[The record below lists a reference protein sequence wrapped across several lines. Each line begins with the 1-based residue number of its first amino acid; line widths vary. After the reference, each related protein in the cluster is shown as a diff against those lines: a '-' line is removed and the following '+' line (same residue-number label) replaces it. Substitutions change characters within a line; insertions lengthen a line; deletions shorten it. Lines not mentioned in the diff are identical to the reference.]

1 MDIAYG
7 EFAYKRGKSLKNKTT
22 IDKSTPL
29 MRQYNEIKE
38 QYNDAIVLFRMG
50 DFYETF
56 NNDAVITAK
65 ILGIVLTKRSNGA
78 AAEIPLAGFPY
89 HSIDNYLHK
98 LVNAGHRV
106 AICEQVEDPKLAKG
120 IVKREVIEVVTPG
133 TITSD
138 TALNDKSNQYIGCIH
153 FDNEDSGYAIL
164 DQSTGELFIGQCLA
178 IDLTESLLKFA
189 PREILISSNIIY
201 STALWYRTLRPF
213 ITVIDDWLLSYDE
226 SNRILKKHFQVRSL
240 KGFGCESLKLSI
252 AAAGAIFHHINNTLN
267 GSLNHV
273 TNLKTI
279 HDEGIM
285 GIDSFS
291 VKNLEVFRSLT
302 TQGTHGT
309 LIDLLDH
316 TVTNGGG
323 RMLKQWLNRPLNDL
337 ERLNNRLDVVNAFT
351 NHKNQLNKCRIIF
364 KDILDIERILGKINQ
379 SKVAPRDIIGLKQS
393 LSRIPELKEIL
404 YKIDDQ
410 YLNKIRS
417 DFVDTFSIVELISSQ
432 LNDEVPV
439 QIKQGNIIREG
450 INKKL
455 DELRKL
461 ILGGKQWIDE
471 LEKNERERTGANRL
485 RIGFNKVFGYYL
497 EISKSQQN
505 NIPDEYIRKQTLVSS
520 ERFITTELKEY
531 EEKILSAEDKIL
543 AIETELFS
551 ICCSKILEKVELI
564 QTNAKILNRIDV
576 LITFA
581 HLAIQN
587 RYCKPRLSKNSILKI
602 NDSRHPVVEK
612 LLPSSERFVSNSID
626 LEVSKNQIHL
636 ITGPNMAG
644 KSTYLRQIGLIVL
657 MAQIGSFIPAK
668 DAEIGIVDHLFTR
681 VGASD
686 NLAGGESTFLVEM
699 IEASNIIH
707 NATSQSLILLDEIG
721 RGTAT
726 FDGLSLAW
734 SITEYLHNNQS
745 VAARTL
751 FATHYHE
758 LTKLDQTLDRL
769 ENYHASVEESEEEI
783 IFLKK
788 ILPGPGNKSY
798 GIHVAKMAGLPQS
811 ILDRANEIL
820 IHHLKESKEVG
831 NYLPEKH
838 TNQVSMFQDDVL
850 SYLEDLRN
858 ININEVTPIEALKIL
873 DDLKKK
879 YES

>member
-1 MDIAYG
+1 
-7 EFAYKRGKSLKNKTT
+7 
-22 IDKSTPL
+22 
-29 MRQYNEIKE
+29 MRQYDEIKE

-56 NNDAVITAK
+56 NDDAVITAK

-78 AAEIPLAGFPY
+78 AAEVPLAGFPY

-138 TALNDKSNQYIGCIH
+138 TALNNKSNQYIGCIH
-153 FDNEDSGYAIL
+153 FDNKNSGYAIL
-164 DQSTGELFIGQCLA
+164 DQSTGELFVGQCLVV
-178 IDLTESLLKFA
+178 DLTESLLKFA
-189 PREILISSNIIY
+189 PREILIGNKIVY
-201 STALWYRTLRPF
+201 STTLWYRTLRPF
-213 ITVIDDWLLSYDE
+213 VTVIDDWTISYDE
-226 SNRILKKHFQVRSL
+226 SYRILKKHFQVRSL
-240 KGFGCESLKLSI
+240 KGYGCENLNLAV
-252 AAAGAIFHHINNTLN
+252 AAAGAIFFHINNTLN
-267 GSLNHV
+267 GSLDHV
-273 TNLKTI
+273 TNLKTV
-279 HDEGIM
+279 HDDGIM
-285 GIDSFS
+285 GLDSFS
-291 VKNLEVFRSLT
+291 VKNLEIFRSLS
-302 TQGTHGT
+302 TQGSHGT

-323 RMLKQWLNRPLNDL
+323 RMLKQWLSRPLNDIQ
-337 ERLNNRLDVVNAFT
+337 RLNNRLDVVNAFT
-351 NHKNQLNKCRIIF
+351 NHKNQLNKCRVVF

-379 SKVAPRDIIGLKQS
+379 SKVTPRDIIGLKQS
-393 LSRIPELKEIL
+393 LSKVPDLQEIFL
-404 YKIDDQ
+404 KIDDK
-410 YLNKIRS
+410 YLNKLRS
-417 DFVDTFSIVELISSQ
+417 TFVDTGQIVELISSQ
-432 LNDEVPV
+432 LNDEVPA
-439 QIKQGNIIREG
+439 QIKQGNIFRKG
-450 INKKL
+450 IHKEL
-455 DELRKL
+455 DEIRKL
-461 ILGGKQWIDE
+461 ISGGKQWVKE
-471 LEKNERERTGANRL
+471 LEKNERERTGASRL
-485 RIGFNKVFGYYL
+485 KIGFNKVFGYYL

-520 ERFITTELKEY
+520 ERYITTELKEY
-531 EEKILSAEDKIL
+531 EEKVLSAEEKML

-587 RYCKPRLSKNSILKI
+587 RYSKPRLSNKPFLKI
-602 NDSRHPVVEK
+602 IDSRHPIVEK

-626 LEVSKNQIHL
+626 LDVSKNQIHL

-644 KSTYLRQIGLIVL
+644 KSTYLRQIGLLVL
-657 MAQIGSFIPAK
+657 MAQIGSFVPAK
-668 DAEIGIVDHLFTR
+668 NAEIGIVDHLFTR

-707 NATSQSLILLDEIG
+707 NATPQSLILLDEIG

-758 LTKLDQTLDRL
+758 LTKLEQTLDRL
-769 ENYHASVEESEEEI
+769 ENHHAAVKESEEEI

-788 ILPGPGNKSY
+788 ILPGPGDKSY
-798 GIHVAKMAGLPQS
+798 GIHVAKMAGLPKTV
-811 ILDRANEIL
+811 LDRANEIL
-820 IHHLKESKEVG
+820 KYHLKESQEVG

-838 TNQVSMFQDDVL
+838 ANQVSIFQDDTL
-850 SYLEDLRN
+850 SYLNDLKK
-858 ININEVTPIEALKIL
+858 ININELTPLEALKIL